1 MNVQY
6 WMPGADIFVRP
17 LLAQNENPRGLQIV
31 MIDPVVNWKAKME
44 LIAEEEDEGLP
55 DLI

>member
-1 MNVQY
+1 
-6 WMPGADIFVRP
+6 MPGADIFVRP